1 MHGRIQVERQSPP
14 TMNDAPLDLRQVIDF
29 VRRRWAPVLGT
40 AAVFVVLAFLGLMT
54 VTPRYTAVA
63 ELLLEPRKA
72 NIFGAEAI
80 MPELDLDSGSI
91 DSQISVIESINLL
104 RRVVDKLD
112 LTNDT
117 EFGAAAGPGLIGAI
131 KGFIADLLPQEQVAD
146 TKPDAGA
153 EEAIPPE
160 VLGAVFSLRSALS
173 VERVGRE
180 YVIRIAV
187 TAKDPDKA
195 ARLANAVS
203 DAFVVNRLNVRY
215 EAAKRASAWLADRM
229 EGLRAQLR
237 QSEQALAAF
246 RREHNL
252 ETLSSESKVTLS
264 EQQLAELSGKLAA
277 ARAVTAERKAKYEQ
291 AQEVAAKGG
300 NLQSIPDV
308 VRSGVISALRAQEAE
323 VRRKEADL
331 IARYSDEH
339 PTVVN
344 ARAERR
350 DVERSIRAEV
360 DRIIA
365 NIKNDY
371 DVALAGE
378 KSLQSSLN
386 KLTGQ
391 EGDDSAVGIQLRELE
406 RANAANK
413 TLFEDFLSRA
423 KLTHEQSAF
432 EEREAQIIS
441 PAIAPGAPSYPRRGI
456 VLLAAFMLGMG
467 AGVAGAMAADILNS
481 GFSAPKQIEA
491 ALGRPVL
498 AAIPRL
504 GQSERRI
511 KGKSLDPV
519 NFLLSKPLSR
529 FSEAIRSVRIG
540 VQMADVDD
548 PPKVLVVTSS
558 IPQEGKS
565 TVSGCL
571 AHSAAKAGFRTILVD
586 ADLRHPSTS
595 KQLNLASAPG
605 LVDVLTG
612 HVELESAMVRVGDIA
627 VLPAGTESHNPADL
641 LGSAR
646 MRFFVDRLRE
656 SFDYVIIDS
665 SPVAPV
671 IDARVLAQLADKVI
685 YIVRWQTTSREIISE
700 CIEKIAAD
708 RKIAGIALNLVNE
721 SKTSRYGPNAYDSG
735 SAYSNYYEG

>member
-1 MHGRIQVERQSPP
+1 
-14 TMNDAPLDLRQVIDF
+14 MNDAPLDLRLVVDF

-40 AAVFVVLAFLGLMT
+40 AAVFVILAILALMT

-80 MPELDLDSGSI
+80 IPDLDLDSGSI

-104 RRVVDKLD
+104 RRVVEKLHLVD
-112 LTNDT
+112 DP
-117 EFGAAAGPGLIGAI
+117 EFGSTAAPSMLGVVTGY
-131 KGFIADLLPQEQVAD
+131 IAHLFPRDPQTAPPPE
-146 TKPDAGA
+146 A
-153 EEAIPPE
+153 EGQGAIPPD
-160 VLGAVFSLRSALS
+160 VLAAIFRLRSALG
-173 VERVGRE
+173 VQRVGRE

-187 TAKDPDKA
+187 TSRDPDKA
-195 ARLANAVS
+195 AKLANAVS

-229 EGLRAQLR
+229 EGLREQLR
-237 QSEQALAAF
+237 QSEEAVAKF

-252 ETLSSESKVTLS
+252 ETVSSESKITLS
-264 EQQLAELSGKLAA
+264 EQQLAELSAKLAA

-291 AQEVAAKGG
+291 AQEVSAQGG

-308 VRSGVISALRAQEAE
+308 VRSSVISALRAQEAE

-350 DVERSIRAEV
+350 DIERSIKAEV

-371 DVALAGE
+371 EVALAGE
-378 KSLQSSLN
+378 KSLQASLN
-386 KLTGQ
+386 NLTGPD
-391 EGDDSAVGIQLRELE
+391 GADGAVGIELRELE

-423 KLTHEQSAF
+423 KLTREQTAF

-441 PAIAPGAPSYPRRGI
+441 PAIPPAVPSYPRRGV
-456 VLLAAFMLGMG
+456 VLLAALMLGLG

-481 GFSAPKQIEA
+481 GFTTPKQTEA

-498 AAIPRL
+498 AAVPRL
-504 GQSERRI
+504 KPSERRI
-511 KGKSLDPV
+511 GGKSVDPV
-519 NFLLSKPLSR
+519 NFLVNKPLSR
-529 FSEAIRSVRIG
+529 FAEAIRSVRIG

-548 PPKVLVVTSS
+548 PPKVLAVTSS
-558 IPQEGKS
+558 IPKEGKS
-565 TVSGCL
+565 TISGCL
-571 AHSAAKAGFRTILVD
+571 AFSAAKAGLRTVLVD

-595 KQLNLASAPG
+595 KQMNLADAPG

-612 HVELESAMVRVGDIA
+612 HVELDSALVGVGDIV
-627 VLPAGTESHNPADL
+627 VLPAGTESQNPADL

-646 MRFFVDRLRE
+646 MKFFVDRLRE
-656 SFDYVIIDS
+656 MFDYVIIDC
-665 SPVAPV
+665 SPIAPV

-685 YIVRWQTTSREIISE
+685 FVARWQTTTRETIGE
-700 CIEKIAAD
+700 CIGRFSDD
-708 RKIAGIALNLVNE
+708 RKIAGVVLNHVNE
-721 SKTSRYGPNAYDSG
+721 KKTARYGPNAYDSG